1 MADERE
7 LRDYLRQVTKALHE
21 TSTRL
26 REAEAAE
33 REPVAIVGMACRYP
47 GGVRSPED
55 LWDLV
60 RTGRDAIGDFPDDRG
75 WDLEDLYDP
84 EPDRPGKTYT
94 RRGGF
99 LRDAAEF
106 DPEFFG
112 ISPREALA
120 MDPQQRLALETSWEA
135 VERAGL
141 AGALKGTRTGV
152 FVGCYGLDYCWSL
165 DRVPEGYEGHLTTG
179 ASASVVSGR
188 IAYALG
194 LTGPAVSVDTA
205 CSSSLVAL
213 HLAARSLRSG
223 ECSLALAGG
232 VSVMS
237 TPVQFLGFSN
247 QRGLAPD
254 GQCKPFAAAAD
265 GMSLAEGVGV
275 LVLERLSDALAKGHR
290 VLAVVRGSAVNQDGA
305 SNGMTAPNGPSQ
317 ERVIRGALTSARL
330 TPADVDAVEAHGT
343 GTTLGDPIEAQALLA
358 TYGRG
363 RADDEPLWLGSVK
376 SNLGHTQ
383 AAAGVAG
390 VIKMVM
396 AMRHETLPRT
406 LHVDAPSPHVDW
418 SSGAVSL
425 LTESRP
431 WEAGERPRRAGVSS
445 FGISGTN
452 AHIIL
457 EQAPVAQHPEPVT
470 DFPTVLPYP
479 LSARNT
485 EARRAQAAAL
495 TEHLRDH
502 PQLQQAALSHSLAT
516 TRAQLENRAVVI
528 AESRDEIAQA
538 LEALATGTEHAS
550 LITGIADLPQSP
562 VLVFPG
568 QGAQWVGMGVELWD
582 ALPVFGE
589 RMAE

>member
-26 REAEAAE
+26 REVEAAE
-33 REPVAIVGMACRYP
+33 LEPVAIVGMACRYP

-60 RTGRDAIGDFPDDRG
+60 HTGRDAIGDFPDDRG

-99 LRDAAEF
+99 LRDAADF

-112 ISPREALA
+112 ISPREALT

-165 DRVPEGYEGHLTTG
+165 DQVPEGYEGHLTTG

-194 LTGPAVSVDTA
+194 LTGPAISVDTA

-254 GQCKPFAAAAD
+254 GQCKPFATAAD

-275 LVLERLSDALAKGHR
+275 LVLERLSDALAKGHQ

-317 ERVIRGALTSARL
+317 ERVIRAALTSARL

-363 RADDEPLWLGSVK
+363 RADEPLWLGSVK

-390 VIKMVM
+390 VVKMVM
-396 AMRHETLPRT
+396 AMRRGVLPRT
-406 LHVDAPSPHVDW
+406 LHVDEPSPHVDW

-431 WEAGERPRRAGVSS
+431 WEVGERPRRAGVSS

-452 AHIIL
+452 AHVIL
-457 EQAPVAQHPEPVT
+457 EQAPAAHQPAPVT

-502 PQLQQAALSHSLAT
+502 PHLQQVALSHSLAT
-516 TRAQLENRAVVI
+516 TRAQLEHRAVVI
-528 AESRDEIAQA
+528 AENRDEISQA
-538 LEALATGTEHAS
+538 LEALAAGTEHAS
-550 LITGIADLPQSP
+550 LITGVAHVQGQP

-568 QGAQWVGMGVELWD
+568 QGAQWVGMGLELWD
-582 ALPVFGE
+582 ALPVFAE
-589 RMAE
+589 RMVE